1 VRPPDD
7 KNTTLVSRKSSKR
20 HISARD
26 FRLPKP
32 YYRMPVSSQTRLA
45 MPRVRVALLAL
56 SAVLVGGL
64 IAALALIT
72 HENVTSPHPLAVADD
87 KPAPPRAPAA
97 SRSAAPAAATGSRAA
112 ADESAAS
119 APPAD
124 PEEPSAAL
132 APVAPPVTMDELPD
146 DPDVDLIATILLLT
160 PGRTDAVPPCA
171 APPADGCSANAAPDP

>member
-7 KNTTLVSRKSSKR
+7 KKDTPVSRKSSKR

-32 YYRMPVSSQTRLA
+32 YYRMPVANQTRPA
-45 MPRVRVALLAL
+45 RSRPRMVLLAFSGL
-56 SAVLVGGL
+56 LVAGL

-87 KPAPPRAPAA
+87 KPAPRVPAA
-97 SRSAAPAAATGSRAA
+97 PRPVTPAAANRNHVAPLAPG
-112 ADESAAS
+112 AS
-119 APPAD
+119 APPAVSDD
-124 PEEPSAAL
+124 PPAASAPL
-132 APVAPPVTMDELPD
+132 ERPVTMEELPD

-160 PGRTDAVPPCA
+160 PGHTDAVPPCA
-171 APPADGCSANAAPDP
+171 APPAAGCSANAAPDP